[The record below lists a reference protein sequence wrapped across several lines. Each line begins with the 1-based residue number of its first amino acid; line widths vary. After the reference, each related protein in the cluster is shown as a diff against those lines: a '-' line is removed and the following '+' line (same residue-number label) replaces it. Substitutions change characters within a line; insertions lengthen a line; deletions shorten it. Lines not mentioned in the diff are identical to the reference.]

1 MEESGAQEGGIHV
14 HVIHF
19 IVQQK
24 RAHYKA
30 MIPQWEKKETTLVC
44 YMCFYSCP
52 SWFPLLLCSPFPCPV
67 FQLSILCSAPRCF
80 FSFSLKLNQ
89 MMLLFHSQTLQCLPI
104 KYKLLTVYK
113 ALGRLASLIFD
124 SLLLIHWAPVI
135 LDYLVL
141 VQAKLFLL
149 SAYELALP
157 SALSPIS
164 FHHLADTQKDCL

>member
-1 MEESGAQEGGIHV
+1 MCSRNEHIIKQSYPNG
-14 HVIHF
+14 
-19 IVQQK
+19 
-24 RAHYKA
+24 
-30 MIPQWEKKETTLVC
+30 KKKKQ
-44 YMCFYSCP
+44 
-52 SWFPLLLCSPFPCPV
+52 LLSVTCASTV
-67 FQLSILCSAPRCF
+67 APRGSLCF
-80 FSFSLKLNQ
+80 CAHPSHAQFFNFQFSAQLLECFLFFFSLKLNQ

-157 SALSPIS
+157 SALSPVS

>member
-1 MEESGAQEGGIHV
+1 
-14 HVIHF
+14 
-19 IVQQK
+19 
-24 RAHYKA
+24 
-30 MIPQWEKKETTLVC
+30 
-44 YMCFYSCP
+44 
-52 SWFPLLLCSPFPCPV
+52 
-67 FQLSILCSAPRCF
+67 
-80 FSFSLKLNQ
+80 

-157 SALSPIS
+157 SALSPVS